1 MYDLA
6 LLEEEA
12 EGLVEHGP
20 GEVLGGHLAPAP
32 VTPTRSGLVQHTVLL
47 GKNISKLLKSRI
59 IIPPHLECP
68 VRAAELPLGGGRHP
82 LDHVDEAGVVG
93 AAVHLR
99 GGLLLDALRVLQVV
113 CNMDVRG
120 CT

>member
-1 MYDLA
+1 MILSDLA

-20 GEVLGGHLAPAP
+20 GEVLGGHLAPTP
-32 VTPTRSGLVQHTVLL
+32 VTTTRTGLVQHAVLQ
-47 GKNISKLLKSRI
+47 GKYIIYLEK

-82 LDHVDEAGVVG
+82 LDHVHEAGVVG

-99 GGLLLDALRVLQVV
+99 GGLLLDALRVLQIV
-113 CNMDVRG
+113 CNNMAVRD

>member
-1 MYDLA
+1 MSDLA

-32 VTPTRSGLVQHTVLL
+32 VTPTRTGLVQHAVLQ
-47 GKNISKLLKSRI
+47 GRI
-59 IIPPHLECP
+59 YLNFFKKIIPPHLECP

-99 GGLLLDALRVLQVV
+99 GGLLLDALCVLQVV
-113 CNMDVRG
+113 CNNMVVRG